1 MDQMDYEIDLIEC
14 LRVLERRKWLIL
26 AIITLSVLSAYVV
39 SSRMTKIYSS
49 SCVIM
54 IRPNP
59 LAGSISLQEGA
70 AGTPQA
76 SIKDYVEILT
86 TRALVEATVA
96 KLGWQSSG
104 TREEIDLWHDR
115 LSASQIS
122 GTNMV
127 KVSVENSNP
136 DRVAEFLNTLVEACK
151 EKKQVMNLQSIGGA
165 KAYVEKQLAVAEQR
179 LKEDEEALLKYK
191 QANAITDL
199 SVEAIADSAR
209 VVILDKLLSEA
220 SARLQSAKAKGNPEV
235 AALKAE
241 QAALD
246 TALRQAKAEL
256 AAIPKKEVEIAR
268 LERNRQTSEAV
279 YTMLR
284 TRYEELQISEA
295 IQGSEIFT
303 IDAAIVPDKPIKPRK
318 LLNTAIAGILGL
330 FVGVGLAFVLEH
342 TDKLK

>member
-1 MDQMDYEIDLIEC
+1 MDQMDYEIDLVEC
-14 LRVLERRKWLIL
+14 LRILGRRKWLII
-26 AIITLSVLSAYVV
+26 AIILASVLSAYIV
-39 SSRMTKIYSS
+39 SSTMTKIYSA

-59 LAGSISLQEGA
+59 LEGSISLQEGA
-70 AGTPQA
+70 AGTPTA
-76 SIKDYVEILT
+76 NIKDYVEILT
-86 TRALVEATVA
+86 TRALVEETLA
-96 KLGWQSSG
+96 KLGWLSSD
-104 TREEIDLWHDR
+104 TPLEIDSWHEA

-127 KVSVENSNP
+127 KVSVENSSP
-136 DRVAEFLNTLVEACK
+136 HRVAEFLNTLVEACRH
-151 EKKQVMNLQSIGGA
+151 KKQAINLQSIGRA
-165 KAYVEKQLAVAEQR
+165 KTHIKEQLALAEQR

-199 SVEAIADSAR
+199 SIEAIADSAR

-256 AAIPKKEVEIAR
+256 ASIPKKEIETAR
-268 LERNRQTSEAV
+268 LERDCQTSEAV

-284 TRYEELQISEA
+284 ARYEELQISEA
-295 IQGSEIFT
+295 IQGSEIYT
-303 IDAAIVPDKPIKPRK
+303 IDAAIVPGKPIKPRR

-330 FVGVGLAFVLEH
+330 FVGVGIAFALEH